1 MTDKT
6 VKEPLVHIAKR
17 DDMLMWKRWAVR
29 LIAILLSLLMLFSI
43 RTGTVF
49 AAEEIAGEEIGK
61 MFGVFKG
68 LSNLFIKFAY
78 GAMVLIFA
86 VGMVKS
92 GLTAQAAQQFGAAG
106 KVSGELMNVLG
117 GVVIFVF
124 GILSYPIAEKV
135 INAVIS
141 GGGASGGFTTDS
153 LQLPGIGG

>member
-1 MTDKT
+1 MQKT
-6 VKEPLVHIAKR
+6 IVEEKRNLYSPYMGTAIA
-17 DDMLMWKRWAVR
+17 V
-29 LIAILLSLLMLFSI
+29 LLTLLMLFSI
-43 RTGTVF
+43 RSGTVF

-117 GVVIFVF
+117 VF

>member
-1 MTDKT
+1 MQKT
-6 VKEPLVHIAKR
+6 IIEEKR
-17 DDMLMWKRWAVR
+17 NPYSPYMGMAAAV
-29 LIAILLSLLMLFSI
+29 LLSLLMFFSI
-43 RTGTVF
+43 RSGTVF

-135 INAVIS
+135 INAVLS

>member
-1 MTDKT
+1 MQETLIEK
-6 VKEPLVHIAKR
+6 KR
-17 DDMLMWKRWAVR
+17 DLYSPYVGTAIAV
-29 LIAILLSLLMLFSI
+29 LLSLLMFFSI

-86 VGMVKS
+86 VGMVK
-92 GLTAQAAQQFGAAG
+92 
-106 KVSGELMNVLG
+106 VSGELMNVLG

-135 INAVIS
+135 INAVLS

>member
-1 MTDKT
+1 MS
-6 VKEPLVHIAKR
+6 VIIADTKR
-17 DDMLMWKRWAVR
+17 NLKDPAYMADECRK
-29 LIAILLSLLMLFSI
+29 LINIFMILLAFLMLFSENI
-43 RTGTVF
+43 QTAL

-78 GAMVLIFA
+78 GGMILIFA

-106 KVSGELMNVLG
+106 RVSGELMNVLG
-117 GVVIFVF
+117 GIVIFVF
-124 GILSYPIAEKV
+124 GLLSYPIAEK
-135 INAVIS
+135 IIDAVIS
-141 GGGASGGFTTDS
+141 GAGAGGGFTTDS

>member
-1 MTDKT
+1 MQKT
-6 VKEPLVHIAKR
+6 LNDEKRNLYSPYMGTAIA
-17 DDMLMWKRWAVR
+17 V
-29 LIAILLSLLMLFSI
+29 LLSLLMFFSI

-49 AAEEIAGEEIGK
+49 AAEEIASEEIGK

-135 INAVIS
+135 INAVLS

>member
-1 MTDKT
+1 MQKT
-6 VKEPLVHIAKR
+6 IVEEKRNPDSPYMGTAIAF
-17 DDMLMWKRWAVR
+17 
-29 LIAILLSLLMLFSI
+29 LLSLLMLFSI

-117 GVVIFVF
+117 GVGIFVF

>member
-1 MTDKT
+1 MQET
-6 VKEPLVHIAKR
+6 VTQEKRKLYSPYMGTAIA
-17 DDMLMWKRWAVR
+17 V
-29 LIAILLSLLMLFSI
+29 LLSLLMFFSI

-135 INAVIS
+135 INAVLS

>member
-1 MTDKT
+1 MQETLIEEKRNLYSPHT
-6 VKEPLVHIAKR
+6 GTAIA
-17 DDMLMWKRWAVR
+17 V
-29 LIAILLSLLMLFSI
+29 LLSLLMFFSI

-49 AAEEIAGEEIGK
+49 AAEEIASEEIGK

-135 INAVIS
+135 INAVLS

>member
-1 MTDKT
+1 MQKT
-6 VKEPLVHIAKR
+6 IVEEKR
-17 DDMLMWKRWAVR
+17 NPYSPYMGMAAAV
-29 LIAILLSLLMLFSI
+29 LLSLLMFFSI
-43 RTGTVF
+43 RSGTVF
-49 AAEEIAGEEIGK
+49 AADEIAGEEIGK

-135 INAVIS
+135 INAVLS

>member
-1 MTDKT
+1 MQETIVEEKRNPDSPYMGT
-6 VKEPLVHIAKR
+6 AIA
-17 DDMLMWKRWAVR
+17 V
-29 LIAILLSLLMLFSI
+29 LLSLLMLFSI
-43 RTGTVF
+43 RTGAVF

-124 GILSYPIAEKV
+124 GILSYPIAEKL

>member
-1 MTDKT
+1 MHALGIKYPDLEKMENTCGKA
-6 VKEPLVHIAKR
+6 VIVLAVLLAV
-17 DDMLMWKRWAVR
+17 LMFAGLQARP
-29 LIAILLSLLMLFSI
+29 
-43 RTGTVF
+43 VF

-106 KVSGELMNVLG
+106 KVSNELMNVLG

-141 GGGASGGFTTDS
+141 GAGASGGFRTDS
-153 LQLPGIGG
+153 LKLPGIGQ

>member
-1 MTDKT
+1 MQKT
-6 VKEPLVHIAKR
+6 FIEEKGYLYSPYIGTAIA
-17 DDMLMWKRWAVR
+17 V
-29 LIAILLSLLMLFSI
+29 LISLLMFFSI
-43 RTGTVF
+43 RSGTVF
-49 AAEEIAGEEIGK
+49 AAEEIAGEELGK

-135 INAVIS
+135 INAVLS
-141 GGGASGGFTTDS
+141 GGGATGGFTTDS

>member
-1 MTDKT
+1 MRVTAEKRNTVNTDEILMTVGIIVT
-6 VKEPLVHIAKR
+6 AF
-17 DDMLMWKRWAVR
+17 
-29 LIAILLSLLMLFSI
+29 LILFCMNI
-43 RTGTVF
+43 RPAF

-141 GGGASGGFTTDS
+141 GGGAGSGFTTDS

>member
-1 MTDKT
+1 MNGVIVKTRKNLEDPVYMTD
-6 VKEPLVHIAKR
+6 
-17 DDMLMWKRWAVR
+17 AVR
-29 LIAILLSLLMLFSI
+29 VRTTVLMILSVLLMLFSWNI
-43 RTGTVF
+43 QPAL
-49 AAEEIAGEEIGK
+49 AAEDIAGAEIGK
-61 MFGVFKG
+61 MFSVFKG

-106 KVSGELMNVLG
+106 KVSNELMNVLG

-135 INAVIS
+135 ISAVIS
-141 GGGASGGFTTDS
+141 GAGASGGFRTDS
-153 LQLPGIGG
+153 LNLPGIGQ

>member
-1 MTDKT
+1 MNGVIVKTRKNLEDPVYMTD
-6 VKEPLVHIAKR
+6 
-17 DDMLMWKRWAVR
+17 AVR
-29 LIAILLSLLMLFSI
+29 VRTTVLMILSVLLMLFSWNI
-43 RTGTVF
+43 QPAL
-49 AAEEIAGEEIGK
+49 AAEDIAGAEIGK
-61 MFGVFKG
+61 MFSVFKG

-106 KVSGELMNVLG
+106 KVSNELINVLG

-135 INAVIS
+135 ISAVIS
-141 GGGASGGFTTDS
+141 GAGASGGFRTDS
-153 LQLPGIGG
+153 LNLPGIGQ

>member
-1 MTDKT
+1 MQETLAV
-6 VKEPLVHIAKR
+6 VKNNETAAETFRKGSAAF
-17 DDMLMWKRWAVR
+17 AV
-29 LIAILLSLLMLFSI
+29 LLAVLMLFCFSAAPA
-43 RTGTVF
+43 F

-78 GAMVLIFA
+78 GAMILIFA

-124 GILSYPIAEKV
+124 GILSYPIAEKL
-135 INAVIS
+135 ITAVVS
-141 GGGASGGFTTDS
+141 GASASGGFTTDN
-153 LQLPGIGG
+153 LNLPGIGN

>member
-1 MTDKT
+1 MQKT
-6 VKEPLVHIAKR
+6 IVEEKR
-17 DDMLMWKRWAVR
+17 NLYSPYMGTA
-29 LIAILLSLLMLFSI
+29 IAILLSLLMLFSI

-135 INAVIS
+135 INAVLS

>member
-1 MTDKT
+1 MQETLI
-6 VKEPLVHIAKR
+6 EEKR
-17 DDMLMWKRWAVR
+17 NLYSPYIGTAAAV
-29 LIAILLSLLMLFSI
+29 ILSLLMFFSI
-43 RTGTVF
+43 RSGTVF
-49 AAEEIAGEEIGK
+49 AADEIAGEEIGK

-117 GVVIFVF
+117 GVVIFVC

-135 INAVIS
+135 INAVLS

>member
-1 MTDKT
+1 MQGTLAVVKNNET
-6 VKEPLVHIAKR
+6 VAETFRKVFAFS
-17 DDMLMWKRWAVR
+17 AV
-29 LIAILLSLLMLFSI
+29 LLAVLMLSGI
-43 RTGTVF
+43 SAAPAF

-78 GAMVLIFA
+78 GAMILIFA

-124 GILSYPIAEKV
+124 GILSYPIAEKL
-135 INAVIS
+135 ITAVVS
-141 GGGASGGFTTDS
+141 GASASGGFTTDN
-153 LQLPGIGG
+153 LNLPGIGN

>member
-1 MTDKT
+1 MQETLI
-6 VKEPLVHIAKR
+6 EEKR
-17 DDMLMWKRWAVR
+17 NPDSPYMGT
-29 LIAILLSLLMLFSI
+29 AIVVLLSLLMLFSI

>member
-1 MTDKT
+1 MQETLIEK
-6 VKEPLVHIAKR
+6 KR
-17 DDMLMWKRWAVR
+17 DLYSPYVGTSIAV
-29 LIAILLSLLMLFSI
+29 LLSLLMFFSI

-135 INAVIS
+135 INAVLS

>member
-1 MTDKT
+1 MQKT
-6 VKEPLVHIAKR
+6 IVEEKRNLYSRYMGTAIA
-17 DDMLMWKRWAVR
+17 V
-29 LIAILLSLLMLFSI
+29 LLSLLMLFSI
-43 RTGTVF
+43 RSGTVF
-49 AAEEIAGEEIGK
+49 AAEEIASEEIGK

-92 GLTAQAAQQFGAAG
+92 GLTAQAAQQFGATG

>member
-1 MTDKT
+1 MQETLMN
-6 VKEPLVHIAKR
+6 EKR
-17 DDMLMWKRWAVR
+17 NMYSPYMGTT
-29 LIAILLSLLMLFSI
+29 IAIILSLLMLFSI
-43 RTGTVF
+43 RTGTAF

-117 GVVIFVF
+117 GIVIFVF
-124 GILSYPIAEKV
+124 GVLSYPIAEKI
-135 INAVIS
+135 INAVLS
-141 GGGASGGFTTDS
+141 GGGAQGGFTTDS

>member
-1 MTDKT
+1 MQETLI
-6 VKEPLVHIAKR
+6 EEKR
-17 DDMLMWKRWAVR
+17 NLYSPYIGTAAAV
-29 LIAILLSLLMLFSI
+29 ILSLLMFFSI
-43 RTGTVF
+43 RSGTVF
-49 AAEEIAGEEIGK
+49 AADEIATEEIGK

-135 INAVIS
+135 INAVLS

>member
-1 MTDKT
+1 MQKT
-6 VKEPLVHIAKR
+6 IVEEKR
-17 DDMLMWKRWAVR
+17 NPYSPYMGMAAAV
-29 LIAILLSLLMLFSI
+29 LLSLLMFFSI
-43 RTGTVF
+43 RSGTVF
-49 AAEEIAGEEIGK
+49 AAEEIASEEIGK

>member
-1 MTDKT
+1 MNGL
-6 VKEPLVHIAKR
+6 LVQTGKNLKDPMYMAG
-17 DDMLMWKRWAVR
+17 AVR
-29 LIAILLSLLMLFSI
+29 VMTTVFMILSVLLMLFSENI
-43 RTGTVF
+43 QPVF
-49 AAEEIAGEEIGK
+49 AAEEIAGAEIGK
-61 MFGVFKG
+61 MFSVFKG

-106 KVSGELMNVLG
+106 KVSNELMNVLG

-135 INAVIS
+135 ISAVIS
-141 GGGASGGFTTDS
+141 GAGASGGFKTDS
-153 LQLPGIGG
+153 LQLPGIGQ

>member
-1 MTDKT
+1 MQKT
-6 VKEPLVHIAKR
+6 CIEEKR
-17 DDMLMWKRWAVR
+17 NLYSPYIGTAAAV
-29 LIAILLSLLMLFSI
+29 LLSILMFFTL

-86 VGMVKS
+86 AGMVKS

-135 INAVIS
+135 INAVLS
-141 GGGASGGFTTDS
+141 GGGATGGFTTDS

>member
-1 MTDKT
+1 MNGVIVKTRKNLEDPVYMTD
-6 VKEPLVHIAKR
+6 
-17 DDMLMWKRWAVR
+17 AVR
-29 LIAILLSLLMLFSI
+29 VRTTVLMILSVLLMLFSWNI
-43 RTGTVF
+43 QPAL
-49 AAEEIAGEEIGK
+49 AAEDIAGAEIGK
-61 MFGVFKG
+61 MFSVFTG

-106 KVSGELMNVLG
+106 KVSNELINVLG

-135 INAVIS
+135 ISAVIS
-141 GGGASGGFTTDS
+141 GAGASGGFRTDS
-153 LQLPGIGG
+153 LNLPGIGQ

>member
-1 MTDKT
+1 MQKT
-6 VKEPLVHIAKR
+6 IIEEKRYLYSPYLGTAIA
-17 DDMLMWKRWAVR
+17 V
-29 LIAILLSLLMLFSI
+29 LISLLMFFTI

-135 INAVIS
+135 INAVLS
-141 GGGASGGFTTDS
+141 GGGATGGFTTDS

>member
-1 MTDKT
+1 MQKT
-6 VKEPLVHIAKR
+6 IVEEKRNLYSPYMGTVIA
-17 DDMLMWKRWAVR
+17 V
-29 LIAILLSLLMLFSI
+29 LLSLLMLFSI
-43 RTGTVF
+43 RSGTVF
-49 AAEEIAGEEIGK
+49 AAEEIASEEIGK